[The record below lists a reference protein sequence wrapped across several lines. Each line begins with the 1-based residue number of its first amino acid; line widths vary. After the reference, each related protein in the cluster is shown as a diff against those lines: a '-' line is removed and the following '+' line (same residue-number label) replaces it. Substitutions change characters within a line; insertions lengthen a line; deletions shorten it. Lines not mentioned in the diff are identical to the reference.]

1 MRSIALRYN
10 FYGGSSRVA
19 AQAATVM
26 QAKYPG
32 LQIAGV
38 ENGFITAEQMPEFC
52 DRLSE
57 LQPRL
62 IYVGLGVARQE
73 FWIAQHRHLC
83 PNAVWIGMSGSFDS
97 LGGYQSSRPAMA
109 LRSQS

>member
-52 DRLSE
+52 DRLSQ

-62 IYVGLGVARQE
+62 IYVGLGVAWHCRINVE
-73 FWIAQHRHLC
+73 AAPRELLTKFGAI
-83 PNAVWIGMSGSFDS
+83 IF
-97 LGGYQSSRPAMA
+97 
-109 LRSQS
+109 